1 VDLLE
6 RCPAVRV
13 LVTSRQPLRVG
24 GEVLYPVP
32 TLSLP
37 RRGEPFVGGMAARF
51 DAVELFIERAAALNP
66 SFSLLYVDEQA
77 VVALCQRL
85 DGLPLAIELAAAGSR
100 FVPINSLV
108 RWTEDSS
115 LASAWGP
122 RGAPVRHRTLRATME
137 HSHELC
143 SVAAR
148 TVWARMSVFRGGG
161 DLDSIVA
168 VCVSEDLQEE
178 RLVQHW
184 SSWWT
189 SP

>member
-1 VDLLE
+1 VRCAALVVDLLE

-66 SFSLLYVDEQA
+66 SFSLLDVDEQA

-108 RWTEDSS
+108 SSAAPSAHRGEGRFVLLSPLAVVRDGDETRWCPSRST
-115 LASAWGP
+115 P
-122 RGAPVRHRTLRATME
+122 VAPVVPVSLKVSM
-137 HSHELC
+137 
-143 SVAAR
+143 AAEG
-148 TVWARMSVFRGGG
+148 FHGNRG
-161 DLDSIVA
+161 
-168 VCVSEDLQEE
+168 
-178 RLVQHW
+178 LV
-184 SSWWT
+184 
-189 SP
+189 P